1 MLITGRI
8 YEDANIVT
16 VMSLKRLYVTIY
28 VDLLCINHCI
38 LGDVTWRFN
47 MFGAAG
53 CWSLSAALTEA
64 NDANVSLV

>member
-28 VDLLCINHCI
+28 VDLLRINHCI
-38 LGDVTWRFN
+38 LGDVT
-47 MFGAAG
+47 
-53 CWSLSAALTEA
+53 
-64 NDANVSLV
+64 